1 MLVQNRQGC
10 CATFGHHT
18 SLALAPCSRVMALA
32 VLISS
37 KSKYLRASEL
47 EFWAPL
53 FLTLFMASACSKEQ
67 AAPAPRMA
75 AIPVT
80 VSKVTQ
86 RAMPVQLN
94 AIGNVGG
101 YTVSV
106 EAQVAG
112 ELLDVHF
119 KEGDFVHQGQ
129 LLFTIDSR
137 PYEAA
142 LAQAQATLMRDKAI
156 AANGRA
162 QAQRVSKLLAD
173 GVVSPSDADSSTSAA
188 AAAEAAV
195 AADEAAL
202 KTAQLNLEYC
212 KIYSPMDGR
221 TGAVLVKPGNL
232 VKVADV
238 PIVVIKRLS
247 PIPVDFTVPQE
258 YLRDITKHLA
268 ARPLRVEA
276 TVPNSLAPPEIG
288 KLVFV
293 ENVVDAT
300 TGTIRLRALFEN
312 SNNALWPGLYVKT
325 VMTLAEQSNATV
337 IPSQA
342 ITAGQQGSFVYV
354 VQTDG
359 TVAPRAVVSSR
370 NVAGQAVIDKGLKP
384 GETVVTD
391 GQVRLVPGARV
402 QIRDN

>member
-1 MLVQNRQGC
+1 VI
-10 CATFGHHT
+10 ASSESKFPFG
-18 SLALAPCSRVMALA
+18 
-32 VLISS
+32 
-37 KSKYLRASEL
+37 SEL
-47 EFWAPL
+47 GFWA
-53 FLTLFMASACSKEQ
+53 ASFFILLAASGCSKEQ
-67 AAPAPRMA
+67 AAPAPRLA
-75 AIPVT
+75 VIPVT

-86 RAMPVQLN
+86 RAMPVQLA

-119 KEGDFVHQGQ
+119 KEGDFVHKGQ
-129 LLFTIDSR
+129 LLFTIDPR

-142 LAQAQATLMRDKAI
+142 HARAQATLMRDKAV
-156 AANGRA
+156 AANSRA
-162 QAQRVSKLLAD
+162 QAQRISKLLTD

-188 AAAEAAV
+188 AAAEATV
-195 AADEAAL
+195 AADEAEL
-202 KTAQLNLEYC
+202 NTAQLNLEYC
-212 KIYSPMDGR
+212 TIYSPMDGR

-232 VKVADV
+232 VKVADI

-258 YLRDITKHLA
+258 YLPDITKDLA
-268 ARPLRVEA
+268 AKPLRVEA
-276 TVPNSLAPPEIG
+276 TVPNSLGPPEVG

-293 ENVVDAT
+293 ENAVDTT

-312 SNNALWPGLYVKT
+312 SNNALWPGLYVNT
-325 VMTLAEQSNATV
+325 VITLAEESNATV

-342 ITAGQQGSFVYV
+342 ITAGQQGSLVYV
-354 VQTDG
+354 VQADG

-370 NVAGQAVIDKGLKP
+370 SVGGQAVIDKGLKP

-391 GQVRLVPGARV
+391 GQVRLVPGAKV
-402 QIRDN
+402 QIKNN

>member
-1 MLVQNRQGC
+1 MD
-10 CATFGHHT
+10 GHPT
-18 SLALAPCSRVMALA
+18 VLAR
-32 VLISS
+32 S
-37 KSKYLRASEL
+37 KSKFLFGSEL
-47 EFWAPL
+47 GFWATF
-53 FLTLFMASACSKEQ
+53 FLIFLAASGCSKEQ
-67 AAPAPRMA
+67 AAPAPRPTA
-75 AIPVT
+75 VPV
-80 VSKVTQ
+80 VVAKVTQ
-86 RAMPVQLN
+86 RAMPVQLT

-119 KEGDFVHQGQ
+119 KEGDFVHKGQ
-129 LLFTIDSR
+129 LLFTIDPR

-142 LAQAQATLMRDKAI
+142 LAQRQATLMRDQAV
-156 AANGRA
+156 AANSRA
-162 QAQRVSKLLAD
+162 HAQRISKLLSD
-173 GVVSPSDADSSTSAA
+173 GVVSPSDAEASTSAA
-188 AAAEAAV
+188 AAAEATV
-195 AADEAAL
+195 AADEAEL
-202 KTAQLNLEYC
+202 NTAQLNLEYC

-258 YLRDITKHLA
+258 YLPDIKKYLTV
-268 ARPLRVEA
+268 RPLRVEA
-276 TVPNSLAPPEIG
+276 TVPNSSGRPEVG

-293 ENVVDAT
+293 DNAIDTT
-300 TGTIRLRALFEN
+300 TGTIRVRALFEN
-312 SNNALWPGLYVKT
+312 SSNTLWPGLYVNT
-325 VMTLAEQSNATV
+325 LMTLAEQSNAIV

-354 VQTDG
+354 VQADG
-359 TVAPRAVVSSR
+359 TVAPRAVASSR
-370 NVAGQAVIDKGLKP
+370 SVEGQAVIDKGLKP

-402 QIRDN
+402 QIKNNLSN

>member
-1 MLVQNRQGC
+1 MTVAALVR
-10 CATFGHHT
+10 
-18 SLALAPCSRVMALA
+18 
-32 VLISS
+32 S
-37 KSKYLRASEL
+37 KSKYLLGSEL
-47 EFWAPL
+47 GFWAPL
-53 FLTLFMASACSKEQ
+53 FLTLLVASACSKEQ
-67 AAPAPRMA
+67 AAPAPRVA

-86 RAMPVQLN
+86 RAMPVQLT

-119 KEGDFVHQGQ
+119 KEGDFVHKGQ
-129 LLFTIDSR
+129 LLFTIDPR

-142 LAQAQATLMRDKAI
+142 LARMQATLMRDKAV
-156 AANGRA
+156 AANGGA
-162 QAQRVSKLLAD
+162 QAQRISKLLID

-188 AAAEAAV
+188 AAAEATV
-195 AADEAAL
+195 AADEAEL

-212 KIYSPMDGR
+212 TIYSPMDGR

-247 PIPVDFTVPQE
+247 PIPVDLTVPQE
-258 YLRDITKHLA
+258 YLTEITKHLA

-276 TVPNSLAPPEIG
+276 TVPNSLGPPEVG

-293 ENVVDAT
+293 ENAVDAT

-312 SNNALWPGLYVKT
+312 SSNALWPGLYVNT
-325 VMTLAEQSNATV
+325 VMTLAEESNATV
-337 IPSQA
+337 IPAQA
-342 ITAGQQGSFVYV
+342 ITAGQQGSLVYV
-354 VQTDG
+354 VQADG
-359 TVAPRAVVSSR
+359 TVAPRAVVSNRS
-370 NVAGQAVIDKGLKP
+370 VGGQAVIDKGLQP

-391 GQVRLVPGARV
+391 GQVRLVPGAKV
-402 QIRDN
+402 QIKAN